1 MRVKVLGVLR
11 RHPARDRARHRAHRV
26 RAVGQKQVR
35 LLRGNAP
42 DAVVLR
48 ARPVAELQH
57 VAKNRDALSA
67 RFDACKHPE
76 RRFGRLR
83 ARVVAVLNDR
93 HAVFLVDLL
102 AHAGILEDGELILH
116 RLWLDLQ
123 QKPDRRRSQRVI
135 DHVPPQRRDEEL
147 KLMAKAAHVEAH
159 AVFKLLDTAGDHI
172 AVGIVNAVVIFFVV
186 PKAAH
191 VPQKRLVAVENAD
204 GIFKARAQNIEFLLQ
219 NALAAA
225 EILDVRRADVRDDR
239 VVRLGDRA
247 QIRNLARVVRT
258 KLGDE
263 QLRILRRIQNGHGEA
278 NIVIVVPCA
287 LEELKVSSQ
296 NARNH
301 FLRRCLADAAG
312 DADDL
317 EGKHLAVVPRDLAIG
332 PQRVFDHD
340 ARKLPAFLAH
350 ERRNGALSLGGGDI
364 IVSVDPLAAKR
375 QE

>member
-1 MRVKVLGVLR
+1 M
-11 RHPARDRARHRAHRV
+11 H
-26 RAVGQKQVR
+26 
-35 LLRGNAP
+35 
-42 DAVVLR
+42 
-48 ARPVAELQH
+48 
-57 VAKNRDALSA
+57 
-67 RFDACKHPE
+67 
-76 RRFGRLR
+76 RLR
-83 ARVVAVLNDR
+83 
-93 HAVFLVDLL
+93 
-102 AHAGILEDGELILH
+102 
-116 RLWLDLQ
+116 LDLQ
-123 QKPDRRRSQRVI
+123 QQSDRRRSQRVI
-135 DHVPPQRRDEEL
+135 DHVPPKSRDEEL

-159 AVFKLLDTAGDHI
+159 AVFKLLDPAGDHI

-204 GIFKARAQNIEFLLQ
+204 GIFKARAQNVELLFQ

-225 EILDVRRADVRDDR
+225 EIFNVRRSDVRNDR
-239 VVRLGDRA
+239 IVRLGNRA
-247 QIRNLARVVRT
+247 QIRNLARVVRAELGHQ
-258 KLGDE
+258 KLC
-263 QLRILRRIQNGHGEA
+263 ILRRIQNGHGKA

-317 EGKHLAVVPRDLAIG
+317 EGKHLAVVPRDLAVRA
-332 PQRVFDHD
+332 QRVFDHD

-364 IVSVDPLAAKR
+364 IVSVDPLAVKR